1 MKYYKNTETGEVF
14 AYESEQERQEWGAPE
29 LVEMTPE
36 EVEAHLN
43 PPPVSLTLEQIQEL
57 RRRAYIAESDPLR
70 NEADYDALIN
80 GTEPDYT
87 EWLAAVAAIK
97 DRYPLPE
104 PGPEVAG

>member
-1 MKYYKNTETGEVF
+1 MKYYKHPESGEVF

-36 EVEAHLN
+36 EVDAHLN
-43 PPPVSLTLEQIQEL
+43 PPPVPLTLEQIQEL
-57 RRRAYIAESDPLR
+57 RRRAYVTESDPLK

-104 PGPEVAG
+104 TGPEAAG

>member
-1 MKYYKNTETGEVF
+1 MKHYKHNETGEVF
-14 AYESEQERQEWGAPE
+14 AYDSEQERQEWGAPE

-43 PPPVSLTLEQIQEL
+43 PPPAPLTLEQVQGM
-57 RRRAYIAESDPLR
+57 RRAAYAAESDPLR
-70 NEADYDALIN
+70 NEADYDALVA

-87 EWLAAVAAIK
+87 AWMSAVAAIK

-104 PGPEVAG
+104 A